1 MTLSNFYHSCKTE
14 CSLSCHEGQK
24 KSTCVWVFH
33 KKFQNKSQTTGF
45 CNFFFWPLEMFAS
58 YKLSLSYISNCVDLS
73 CFCTVESIRNQR
85 RSARSGNLQ
94 LFGTFLSDNQVLIW
108 KFNRLDRNRDKLLVS
123 SEFLTST
130 MKKIL
135 GNVKRGRKC
144 GKKLLVD
151 CDLDKDR
158 GLSMM
163 EWTLCLRIHDR
174 RMPLQ

>member
-1 MTLSNFYHSCKTE
+1 MRV
-14 CSLSCHEGQK
+14 K
-24 KSTCVWVFH
+24 KSPLVSESSIRNSKISPRSPDFAI
-33 KKFQNKSQTTGF
+33 
-45 CNFFFWPLEMFAS
+45 FFLTFGNVCFLQVEFEL
-58 YKLSLSYISNCVDLS
+58 YLFSNCVDLS

-94 LFGTFLSDNQVLIW
+94 LFGTFLTDNQVLIW

>member
-1 MTLSNFYHSCKTE
+1 MRV
-14 CSLSCHEGQK
+14 K
-24 KSTCVWVFH
+24 KSPLVSESSIRNSKISPRPLDFAI
-33 KKFQNKSQTTGF
+33 
-45 CNFFFWPLEMFAS
+45 FFWPLEMFAS